1 MGEVENTIS
10 KCRMIFFMPNHI
22 KILITLI
29 VALILNAQTLYAEDI
44 DKITIQGNKSISTE
58 TIKIFGDIKKGNYSE
73 KDINLLI
80 KKLYE
85 TEFFSSVSVE
95 IKNNNLYI
103 NVKEFPIINQIVFKG
118 EKADKYLEKLD
129 EYLTLQE
136 SVSFS
141 KEKLNKDVNTIK
153 EFYKQAG
160 YYFVDLSVDIEELSD
175 DKVNVVYNLVKG
187 EKAKISKI
195 YFVGDKK
202 VRDKKLREIITSEET
217 RFWKFISRGKFLNE
231 QRIELDERLLQNF
244 YINSGYYEAKVNS
257 SSVEYQEGDGFAL
270 TFSIEAGKRY
280 KFKKVSINV
289 VDGIDKKYFLELNE
303 PLLKVVGKYYSRTKL
318 QKILDQIDK
327 LTIQKELQFINHRLL
342 ETLEGNDII
351 VKIEIF
357 EGPKFFVEKINIVG
371 NNVTNDSVIRSE
383 MIVDEGDPYS
393 EVLLARSL
401 NNIKAKRIF
410 SSVESKALPGSESG
424 RKIIEI
430 KVEEKATGEIAAGA
444 GVGTSGTTVGGS
456 VTENNF
462 LGRGIKLE
470 SMLEVSEE
478 TIRGKLSVVNP
489 NYKFSGNSLK
499 FSVQT
504 IKDDRISTSGYES
517 TDTGFSLGTKFEQYE
532 DLFISPDF
540 SVFHNKLETDGSASS
555 TIKKMEG
562 NYFSA
567 TLGYGITNDKRDRK
581 FQTTDGY
588 ITRFYQR
595 LPLVADVPTLV
606 HGFEFSSYQQ
616 LGEDVVGSLKF
627 YSRAVNGLDD
637 DVRIGERAHLPAKY
651 LKGFESRKIGPK
663 DGDDF
668 VGGNYAAALGF
679 NVSFPSLLPENMN
692 TDVNL
697 FLDTGNVWHADYS
710 GTVGESNKLRSS
722 FGISANWFSPIGPFN
737 FVFAQDITSAET
749 DITES
754 FRFNLGT
761 TF

>member
-1 MGEVENTIS
+1 
-10 KCRMIFFMPNHI
+10 MIFFMPNHI
-22 KILITLI
+22 KILATLI
-29 VALILNAQTLYAEDI
+29 IALILNAQALWAAEV

-58 TIKIFGDIKKGNYSE
+58 TIKIFGDVKKGNYSE
-73 KDINLLI
+73 RDINFLI

-85 TEFFSSVSVE
+85 TGFFSSVSAE
-95 IKNNNLYI
+95 IKNKNLYI
-103 NVKEFPIINQIVFKG
+103 SVKEFPLINQIVFKG

-129 EYLTLQE
+129 EYLTLKE

-141 KEKLNKDVNTIK
+141 KDKLNRDVKTIK

-160 YYFVDLSVDIEELSD
+160 YYFVDLNVDIEELSD
-175 DKVNVVYNLVKG
+175 DKVNVIYNLTKG
-187 EKAKISKI
+187 KKAKISKI

-231 QRIELDERLLQNF
+231 QRIKLDERLLQNF

-270 TFSIEAGKRY
+270 TFSIQAGKRY
-280 KFKKVSINV
+280 KFKKVSIDV
-289 VDGIDKKYFLELNE
+289 VDGIDKTYFLELNE

-318 QKILDQIDK
+318 QKVLDQIDK
-327 LTIQKELQFINHRLL
+327 LTVQKELQFINHRLL
-342 ETLEGNDII
+342 ESLEGNDVV

-357 EGPKFFVEKINIVG
+357 EGPKFFVEKVNVVG

-383 MIVDEGDPYS
+383 MVVDEGDPYS
-393 EVLLARSL
+393 EVLLARSI

-410 SSVESKALPGSESG
+410 ANVESKTLPGSEAG

-430 KVEEKATGEIAAGA
+430 KVEEQATGEIAAGA

-456 VTENNF
+456 VAENNF

-470 SMLEVSEE
+470 SMIEISEE
-478 TIRGKLSVVNP
+478 TLRGKLSVENP
-489 NYKFSGNSLK
+489 NYQFSGNSLK
-499 FSVQT
+499 FSVQS
-504 IKDDRISTSGYES
+504 IKNDRMSTSGYES
-517 TDTGFSLGTKFEQYE
+517 TDTGFSLGTGFEQYE
-532 DLFISPDF
+532 DLFIFPEF
-540 SVFHNKLETDGSASS
+540 SVFHNKLETDGSAST
-555 TIKKMEG
+555 TIKRMEG
-562 NYFSA
+562 DYFVA
-567 TLGYGITNDKRDRK
+567 ALGYGIMSDKRDRK
-581 FQTTDGY
+581 FQPTDGHL
-588 ITRFYQR
+588 IRFYQKI
-595 LPLVADVPTLV
+595 PLVADVPTLV
-606 HGFEFSSYQQ
+606 HGLEFTSYQQ
-616 LGEDVVGSLKF
+616 LGDDVIGSLKF

-637 DVRIGERAHLPAKY
+637 DVRIGERVHLPTKY
-651 LKGFESRKIGPK
+651 LKGFEARKIGPK

-679 NVSFPSLLPENMN
+679 NVGFPSLLPENMN

-697 FLDTGNVWHADYS
+697 FLDTGNVWYADYS
-710 GTVGESNKLRSS
+710 GTVGESNKLRSA

-737 FVFAQDITSAET
+737 FVFAQDITSAGT

>member
-1 MGEVENTIS
+1 MGEVENSIS

-29 VALILNAQTLYAEDI
+29 VALILNAQALYAAEV
-44 DKITIQGNKSISTE
+44 DKITVQGNKSISTE
-58 TIKIFGDIKKGNYSE
+58 TIRIFGDVKTGNYSE
-73 KDINLLI
+73 RDVNLLI

-85 TEFFSSVSVE
+85 TGFFSFVSAE
-95 IKNNNLYI
+95 IKNKNLYI
-103 NVKEFPIINQIVFKG
+103 NVKEFPLINQIVFKG
-118 EKADKYLEKLD
+118 EKAEKYLKKLD
-129 EYLTLQE
+129 EYLTLKE

-141 KEKLNKDVNTIK
+141 KDKLNQDVRTIK

-160 YYFVDLSVDIEELSD
+160 YYFVDLNVDIEELSD
-175 DKVNVVYNLVKG
+175 DKVNVIYNLVKG
-187 EKAKISKI
+187 KKAKISKI

-202 VRDKKLREIITSEET
+202 VRDKKLRAIITSEEN
-217 RFWKFISRGKFLNE
+217 RFWKVISGGKFLNE
-231 QRIELDERLLQNF
+231 QRIKLDERLLQNF
-244 YINSGYYEAKVNS
+244 YVNSGYYEAQVNS

-270 TFSIEAGKRY
+270 TFSIQAGKRY

-318 QKILDQIDK
+318 QKILDKIDK
-327 LTIQKELQFINHRLL
+327 LTVQKELQFINHRLL
-342 ETLEGNDII
+342 ETLEGDDVV

-371 NNVTNDSVIRSE
+371 NNITNDSVIRSE

-393 EVLLARSL
+393 EVLLARSI

-410 SSVESKALPGSESG
+410 ASVVSKTLPGSEAG
-424 RKIIEI
+424 RKIIEVS
-430 KVEEKATGEIAAGA
+430 VEEKATGEVAAGA
-444 GVGTSGTTVGGS
+444 GIGTQGTTIGGS
-456 VTENNF
+456 VSENNF
-462 LGRGIKLE
+462 LGRGIQLQ
-470 SMLEVSEE
+470 SMLELSQE

-499 FSVQT
+499 FSVQSV
-504 IKDDRISTSGYES
+504 KNDRMSSSGYES
-517 TDTGFSLGTKFEQYE
+517 TDTGFSLGTGFEQYQN
-532 DLFISPDF
+532 LFISPEF
-540 SVFHNKLETDGSASS
+540 SVFHNKLTTDSSASS

-562 NYFSA
+562 NYFTA
-567 TLGYGITNDKRDRK
+567 AVGYGIMNDKRDRT
-581 FQTTDGY
+581 FQPTDGHL
-588 ITRFYQR
+588 IRFYQR
-595 LPLVADVPTLV
+595 IPIVADIPTLIN
-606 HGFEFSSYQQ
+606 GLEFASYQQ
-616 LGEDVVGSLKF
+616 LGEDVIGSLKF
-627 YSRAVNGLDD
+627 YSRAVTGLDE
-637 DVRIGERAHLPAKY
+637 DVRIGERLHLPAKY

-679 NVSFPSLLPENMN
+679 NVGFPSLLPENMN

-697 FLDTGNVWHADYS
+697 FLDTGNVWHTDYS
-710 GTVGESNKLRSS
+710 GAVGESNKLRSS

-737 FVFAQDITSAET
+737 FVLAQDITSAAT
-749 DITES
+749 DVTES

>member
-1 MGEVENTIS
+1 
-10 KCRMIFFMPNHI
+10 MPNYI
-22 KILITLI
+22 KILITLVI
-29 VALILNAQTLYAEDI
+29 ALILNAQALRAAEV
-44 DKITIQGNKSISTE
+44 DKVIIQGNKSISIE

-73 KDINLLI
+73 RDINLLI

-85 TEFFSSVSVE
+85 TEFFSSVSAE
-95 IKNNNLYI
+95 IKNKNLYI
-103 NVKEFPIINQIVFKG
+103 NVKEFPLINQIIFEG
-118 EKADKYLEKLD
+118 EKSEKYLEKLD
-129 EYLTLQE
+129 EYLTLKE

-141 KEKLNKDVNTIK
+141 KDKLNRDVNTIK

-160 YYFVDLSVDIEELSD
+160 YYFVDLNVDIEELSD
-175 DKVNVVYNLVKG
+175 DKVNVIYNLTKG
-187 EKAKISKI
+187 KKAKISKI

-231 QRIELDERLLQNF
+231 QRIKLDERLLQNY
-244 YINSGYYEAKVNS
+244 YINSGYYEAQVNS

-270 TFSIEAGKRY
+270 TFSIQAGKRY
-280 KFKKVSINV
+280 KFKKVSIDV
-289 VDGIDKKYFLELNE
+289 VDGIEKKYFLELNE

-318 QKILDQIDK
+318 QKVLDQIDK
-327 LTIQKELQFINHRLL
+327 LTVQKELQFINHRLL
-342 ETLEGNDII
+342 ETLEGNDVV

-357 EGPKFFVEKINIVG
+357 EGPKFFVEKVNIVG

-393 EVLLARSL
+393 EVLLARSV

-410 SSVESKALPGSESG
+410 AAVDSKTLPGSEAG

-430 KVEEKATGEIAAGA
+430 KVEEQATGEIAAGA
-444 GVGTSGTTVGGS
+444 GVGTQGTTVGGS
-456 VTENNF
+456 VSENNF

-470 SMLEVSEE
+470 SMLELSEAS
-478 TIRGKLSVVNP
+478 IRGKLSVTNP
-489 NYKFSGNSLK
+489 NYNFSGNSLR
-499 FSVQT
+499 FSVQSMKT
-504 IKDDRISTSGYES
+504 DRMSDSGYES
-517 TDTGFSLGTKFEQYE
+517 TDTGFSLGTGFEQYE
-532 DLFISPDF
+532 NFFISPEF
-540 SVFHNKLETDGSASS
+540 SIFHNKLETDASASS

-562 NYFSA
+562 NYFA
-567 TLGYGITNDKRDRK
+567 AALGYGITSDKRDRK
-581 FQTTDGY
+581 FQPTDGH
-588 ITRFYQR
+588 ITRFYQNI
-595 LPLVADVPTLV
+595 PIVADVPTLV
-606 HGFEFSSYQQ
+606 NGFEFSSYQQ
-616 LGEDVVGSLKF
+616 LGEDVIGSLKL
-627 YSRAVNGLDD
+627 YLRAANGLDE
-637 DVRIGERAHLPAKY
+637 DVRIGDRLHLPAKY

-679 NVSFPSLLPENMN
+679 NASFPSLLPEHMN

-697 FLDTGNVWHADYS
+697 FLDTGNVWYADYS
-710 GTVGESNKLRSS
+710 GTVGESNKLRSA

-737 FVFAQDITSAET
+737 FVLAQDITSAGT
-749 DITES
+749 DVTES

>member
-1 MGEVENTIS
+1 MGEVENSIS
-10 KCRMIFFMPNHI
+10 KCRMIFFMSNHI
-22 KILITLI
+22 KILVSLI
-29 VALILNAQTLYAEDI
+29 AALILNVQVLHAAEV
-44 DKITIQGNKSISTE
+44 DKITIQGNKSISNE
-58 TIKIFGDIKKGNYSE
+58 TIKIFGDVKKGDYSE
-73 KDINLLI
+73 RDINLLI

-85 TEFFSSVSVE
+85 TGFFSSVSVE
-95 IKNNNLYI
+95 VKNKNLYI
-103 NVKEFPIINQIVFKG
+103 NVKEFPLINQIVFKG
-118 EKADKYLEKLD
+118 EKAKKYLEKLD
-129 EYLTLQE
+129 EYLTLKE

-141 KEKLNKDVNTIK
+141 KDKLNRDVKTIK

-160 YYFVDLSVDIEELSD
+160 YYFVDLNVDIEELSD
-175 DKVNVVYNLVKG
+175 DKVNVIYNLVKG
-187 EKAKISKI
+187 KKAKISKI

-202 VRDKKLREIITSEET
+202 VRDKKLREIITSEEN
-217 RFWKFISRGKFLNE
+217 RFWKFISSGKFLNE
-231 QRIELDERLLQNF
+231 QRIKLDERLLQNY
-244 YINSGYYEAKVNS
+244 YINSGYYEAQVKS

-280 KFKKVSINV
+280 KFKKVSIDV
-289 VDGIDKKYFLELNE
+289 VDCIDKKYFVELNE

-318 QKILDQIDK
+318 QKVLDQIDK
-327 LTIQKELQFINHRLL
+327 LTVQKELQFINHRLL
-342 ETLEGNDII
+342 ETLEGDDIV

-357 EGPKFFVEKINIVG
+357 EGPKFFVEKVNIVG
-371 NNVTNDSVIRSE
+371 NNITNDSVIRSE

-393 EVLLARSL
+393 EVLLTRSV

-410 SSVESKALPGSESG
+410 ANVDSKTLPGSESG

-430 KVEEKATGEIAAGA
+430 KVEEQATGEIAAGA
-444 GVGTSGTTVGGS
+444 GVGTQGTTIGGAL
-456 VTENNF
+456 TENNF

-470 SMLEVSEE
+470 TMLEISEE
-478 TIRGKLSVVNP
+478 TIRGKLAVVNP
-489 NYKFSGNSLK
+489 NYQFSGNSLL
-499 FSVQT
+499 FSVQS
-504 IKDDRISTSGYES
+504 IKNDRISTSGYES
-517 TDTGFSLGTKFEQYE
+517 TDTGFSLGTGFEQYE
-532 DLFISPDF
+532 NLFINPEF
-540 SVFHNKLETDGSASS
+540 SVFHNKLETDATASS

-567 TLGYGITNDKRDRK
+567 AVGYGIRSDKRDRT
-581 FQTTDGY
+581 FQPTDGY
-588 ITRFYQR
+588 VTRFYQQI
-595 LPLVADVPTLV
+595 PIVADVPTLI

-616 LGEDVVGSLKF
+616 IGEDVVGSLKF

-637 DVRIGERAHLPAKY
+637 DVRIGDRAHLPSKY

-679 NVSFPSLLPENMN
+679 NASFPSLLPENMN

-710 GTVGESNKLRSS
+710 GVVGESNKLRSA

-737 FVFAQDITSAET
+737 FILAQDITSAET
-749 DITES
+749 DVTES

>member
-1 MGEVENTIS
+1 
-10 KCRMIFFMPNHI
+10 MIFFMPNHI

-29 VALILNAQTLYAEDI
+29 VALILNVQALCAAEV
-44 DKITIQGNKSISTE
+44 DKITIQGNKSISTA
-58 TIKIFGDIKKGNYSE
+58 TIKIFGDVKKGNYSE
-73 KDINLLI
+73 RDINLLI

-85 TEFFSSVSVE
+85 TGFFSSVSAEV
-95 IKNNNLYI
+95 KNKNLYI
-103 NVKEFPIINQIVFKG
+103 NVKEFPLINQIVFKG
-118 EKADKYLEKLD
+118 EKAEKYLERLD
-129 EYLTLQE
+129 EYLTLKE

-141 KEKLNKDVNTIK
+141 KDKLNRDVKTIK

-175 DKVNVVYNLVKG
+175 DKVNVIYNLVKG

-202 VRDKKLREIITSEET
+202 IRDKKLREIVTSEEN
-217 RFWKFISRGKFLNE
+217 RFWKFISGGKFLNE
-231 QRIELDERLLQNF
+231 QRIKLDERLLRNF

-280 KFKKVSINV
+280 KFKKVSISV

-303 PLLKVVGKYYSRTKL
+303 PLLKIVGKYYSRTKL
-318 QKILDQIDK
+318 QKVLNQIDK
-327 LTIQKELQFINHRLL
+327 LTVQKELQFINHRLL
-342 ETLEGNDII
+342 ETLEGDDIV

-357 EGPKFFVEKINIVG
+357 EGPKFFVEKVNIVG

-393 EVLLARSL
+393 EVLLARSI

-410 SSVESKALPGSESG
+410 ANVESKTLPGSESG
-424 RKIIEI
+424 RKIIEV
-430 KVEEKATGEIAAGA
+430 KVEEQATGEIAAGA
-444 GVGTSGTTVGGS
+444 GVGTQGTTVGGS
-456 VTENNF
+456 VSENNF

-478 TIRGKLSVVNP
+478 TIRGKLSVTNP
-489 NYKFSGNSLK
+489 NYNFSGNSLQ
-499 FSVQT
+499 FSVQS
-504 IKDDRISTSGYES
+504 IKDDRITTSGYES

-532 DLFISPDF
+532 DLFISPEF

-562 NYFSA
+562 NYFTA
-567 TLGYGITNDKRDRK
+567 ALGYGITNDKRDRK

-595 LPLVADVPTLV
+595 IPVVADVPTLV
-606 HGFEFSSYQQ
+606 HGLEFSAYQQ
-616 LGEDVVGSLKF
+616 LAEDVVGSLKF
-627 YSRAVNGLDD
+627 YSRAVNGLDE
-637 DVRIGERAHLPAKY
+637 DVRIGERVHLPPKY
-651 LKGFESRKIGPK
+651 LKGFEARKIGPK

-679 NVSFPSLLPENMN
+679 NISFPSLLPENMN

-710 GTVGESNKLRSS
+710 ATVGQSNKLRSA

-737 FVFAQDITSAET
+737 FVFAQEITSAGT
-749 DITES
+749 DIAES

>member
-1 MGEVENTIS
+1 MGEVENSIS

-29 VALILNAQTLYAEDI
+29 VALILNAQALYAAEV
-44 DKITIQGNKSISTE
+44 DKITVQGNKSISTE
-58 TIKIFGDIKKGNYSE
+58 TIRIFGDVKTGNYSE
-73 KDINLLI
+73 RDVNLLI

-85 TEFFSSVSVE
+85 TGFFSSVSAE

-103 NVKEFPIINQIVFKG
+103 NVKEFPLINQIVFKG
-118 EKADKYLEKLD
+118 EKADKYLKKLD
-129 EYLTLQE
+129 EYLTLKE

-141 KEKLNKDVNTIK
+141 KDKLNRDVRTIK

-160 YYFVDLSVDIEELSD
+160 YYFVDLNVDIEELSD
-175 DKVNVVYNLVKG
+175 DKVNVIYNLTKG
-187 EKAKISKI
+187 KKAKISKI

-202 VRDKKLREIITSEET
+202 VRDKKLREIITSEEN
-217 RFWKFISRGKFLNE
+217 RFWKVISGGKFLNE
-231 QRIELDERLLQNF
+231 QRIKLDERLLQNF
-244 YINSGYYEAKVNS
+244 YVNSGYYEAQVNS

-270 TFSIEAGKRY
+270 TFSIQAGKRY

-303 PLLKVVGKYYSRTKL
+303 PLVKVVGKYYSRTKL
-318 QKILDQIDK
+318 QKILDKIDK
-327 LTIQKELQFINHRLL
+327 LTVQKELQFINHRLL
-342 ETLEGNDII
+342 ETLKGDDIV

-357 EGPKFFVEKINIVG
+357 EGPKFFVEKVNIVG
-371 NNVTNDSVIRSE
+371 NNITNDSVIRSE

-393 EVLLARSL
+393 EVLLARSI

-410 SSVESKALPGSESG
+410 ASVASKTLPGSEAG
-424 RKIIEI
+424 RKIIEVS
-430 KVEEKATGEIAAGA
+430 VEEKATGEIAAGA
-444 GVGTSGTTVGGS
+444 GVGTQGTTIGGAVS
-456 VTENNF
+456 ENNF

-470 SMLEVSEE
+470 TMLELSQE

-499 FSVQT
+499 FSVQSV
-504 IKDDRISTSGYES
+504 KNDRMSTSGYES
-517 TDTGFSLGTKFEQYE
+517 TDTGFSLGTGFEQYQN
-532 DLFISPDF
+532 LFISPEF
-540 SVFHNKLETDGSASS
+540 SVFHNKLTTDNSASS
-555 TIKKMEG
+555 TVKKMEG
-562 NYFSA
+562 NYFTA
-567 TLGYGITNDKRDRK
+567 AVGYGIMNDKRDRT
-581 FQTTDGY
+581 FQPTDGHL
-588 ITRFYQR
+588 IRFYQR
-595 LPLVADVPTLV
+595 IPIVADVPTLIN
-606 HGFEFSSYQQ
+606 GLEFASYQQ
-616 LGEDVVGSLKF
+616 LGEDVIGSLKF
-627 YSRAVNGLDD
+627 YSRAVTGLDE
-637 DVRIGERAHLPAKY
+637 DVRIGERLHLPAKY
-651 LKGFESRKIGPK
+651 LKGFESRRIGPK

-697 FLDTGNVWHADYS
+697 FLDTGNVWYADYS

-737 FVFAQDITSAET
+737 FVLAQDITSAAT
-749 DITES
+749 DVTES